1 MMFEQFSQG
10 TSLLHHGDVR
20 IKIVSA
26 LVLVP
31 VLALSR
37 CPWVVLTG
45 LIAGLTLVAAA
56 RLDPRSLARRLVVV
70 NGFVLFLWLTLPLTY
85 PGHPIAAP
93 GPLVISGPGVALAAL
108 ITLKA
113 NSIVLLL
120 IALLAT
126 STVADIGYGLE
137 RLKLPR
143 KLCLLL
149 LFSYRY
155 IFVIHQEYQ
164 RLARAARVR
173 CFRPGT
179 NLHTY
184 RTFGYLL
191 AMTLLKSWQRAE
203 RVRQAMLLR
212 GFQGE
217 FHSINQLSIKRG
229 DLFFLGVM
237 VALAIM
243 LLTGE
248 ILLARP

>member
-212 GFQGE
+212 GFQGH

>member
-10 TSLLHHGDVR
+10 TSLLHRSDVR
-20 IKIVSA
+20 IKIVSV

-37 CPWVVLTG
+37 SPWTVL
-45 LIAGLTLVAAA
+45 AGLALGLVLVSAA
-56 RLDPRSLARRLVVV
+56 RLDARHLVRRLLVV

-85 PGHPIAAP
+85 PGQTLATL
-93 GPLVISGPGVALAAL
+93 GPLAISGPGVALALL

-164 RLARAARVR
+164 RLARAARLR
-173 CFRPGT
+173 SFQPGT

-212 GFQGE
+212 GFQGQ
-217 FHSINQLSIKRG
+217 FHSINHFPIKRG
-229 DLFFLGVM
+229 DLLFLGVM
-237 VALAIM
+237 VALAIILATGET
-243 LLTGE
+243 LLTR
-248 ILLARP
+248 L